1 MWNASFPMRAS
12 RIEAH
17 LPFALTAA
25 LLSAWAL
32 GAAPAAAQLGAP
44 IPLLPPKPVAPPESA
59 PPPVPAAP
67 EPPAEGGFT
76 AAPLAPADA
85 SWSGTLGADEGAF
98 PQTMWQGTPRAFVA
112 AALPLLAPT
121 TSPTLHDLARRLLL
135 SDAASPAGADA
146 PDRPTLASLRLDRLM
161 ALGEVAGALGV
172 IADLPPD
179 RTVEETDRMRIELRF
194 AGNDAQGACAATTD
208 LINRYQG
215 VWWQRALIA
224 CQALQGDG
232 AKAALGLSLLR
243 EQKAPPDAV
252 FETLIDALGGH
263 PRKIDKMPDPTPLRL
278 ALLAAAK
285 LPLPNETLAAAA
297 PAALLAYATNDTA
310 PAALRLAA
318 AERAAWFGALPPD
331 QLANL
336 YQAIEAKPEEQ
347 TAALKP
353 GKQPEDPRSRA
364 IVYDVARSSAPAAT
378 RAAAIAALL
387 EEAGK
392 RGAFALTARL
402 VAGPIGELRPDETDA
417 TFAGA
422 AARAL
427 LVAGAFDAARPW
439 IDAAHSKELTLLAG
453 LAQQPAPNSDAA
465 LLRDGVTELM
475 EHNGGSAPA
484 QADLL
489 LALLAAFGAQ
499 PGAPDWSVMLA
510 PPHEATLPSAAL
522 WVAQE
527 QAAAAKRIGGT
538 VLASLLIAQAGD
550 RLSLEPVVLSRAIAG
565 LRAIGRD
572 PDALALALEAAVDAG
587 L

>member
-12 RIEAH
+12 HVEARP
-17 LPFALTAA
+17 PFVLTAA

-364 IVYDVARSSAPAAT
+364 IVYDVARSSAPAET